1 MRTISLMVR
10 LNCRQPRCHA
20 HATTHKQHVRERAP
34 GRRNVAVD
42 SVNLAPKLGYDTTE
56 LLQVRGFAALVET
69 KGMTQRGGV
78 PGLGEEW
85 GWGWMMNAGGRGVA
99 SVASERA
106 NSKHGDAIKVMRCD
120 VKIIGRS
127 HVYMDGRGC
136 QRGFR
141 AIEAH
146 L

>member
-1 MRTISLMVR
+1 L
-10 LNCRQPRCHA
+10 
-20 HATTHKQHVRERAP
+20 
-34 GRRNVAVD
+34 
-42 SVNLAPKLGYDTTE
+42 
-56 LLQVRGFAALVET
+56 
-69 KGMTQRGGV
+69 
-78 PGLGEEW
+78 
-85 GWGWMMNAGGRGVA
+85 NAGGRGVA

-141 AIEAH
+141 ALEAIAPGVMVTETMTPIG
-146 L
+146 